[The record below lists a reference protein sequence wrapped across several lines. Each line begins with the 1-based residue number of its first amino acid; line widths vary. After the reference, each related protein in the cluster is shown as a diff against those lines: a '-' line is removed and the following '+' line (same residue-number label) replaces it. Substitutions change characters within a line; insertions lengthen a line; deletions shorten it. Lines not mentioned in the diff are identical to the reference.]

1 MRVDVVRAI
10 AILLLPLAG
19 FLAAIGSGGSGSAIA
34 TGLTTFQIT
43 VINTTSP
50 ETGITRGAYLIHRAP
65 GAFWSPGARANQGLE
80 DIAEFASPRAAL
92 EQMGATELERA
103 TLRGDKMTF
112 EIQAAPG
119 QYLSTVQMFSMTND
133 AFLGLESFALFSEAG
148 TAVSSTVYLE
158 AWDSGT
164 EANTFEETGY
174 SGASTDE
181 PILPHPE
188 IQGTQAIMI
197 IEAYPAML
205 VAPGGGFLSWEGPE
219 RAVEEVFGGLSGIQL
234 VWHWTGSAWEVWGEE
249 PAVLRQSYTL
259 FPGDVLFVL
268 TTEFMV
274 IRT

>member
-10 AILLLPLAG
+10 ALFVIPLA
-19 FLAAIGSGGSGSAIA
+19 LALVALESQAGHVHAA
-34 TGLTTFQIT
+34 GLTTFHVT
-43 VINTTSP
+43 VLNTTSP
-50 ETGITRGAYLIHRAP
+50 ETGLTRGAYLIHEDA
-65 GAFWSPGARANQGLE
+65 GAFWSPGARANQGVE
-80 DIAEFASPRAAL
+80 DIAEYASPGAAV
-92 EQMGATELERA
+92 EQMGAVELERA
-103 TLRGDKMTF
+103 TLRGDSMTF
-112 EIQAAPG
+112 EIRAAPG

-148 TAVSSTVYLE
+148 TAMSSTVYLE

-174 SGASTDE
+174 SGESTDA
-181 PILPHPE
+181 PILPHPGIE
-188 IQGTQAIMI
+188 GTQAIVI

-219 RAVEEVFGGLSGIQL
+219 RAVEEVFGGLPGIQL
-234 VWHWTGSAWEVWGEE
+234 VWHWTGNAWEVWGEE
-249 PAVLRQSYTL
+249 PAVLRQSYML

-268 TTEFMV
+268 TTELMV